1 MIACAPPAPCV
12 VVISAES
19 TEAPEMAVMESV
31 ASAKTTTTV
40 DARKAVTTP
49 AKTTVA
55 TAKATPVPAATP
67 TTGADQHERAAC
79 CSQWPLRAA
88 KISRLCKC
96 GSGGKG

>member
-1 MIACAPPAPCV
+1 M
-12 VVISAES
+12 
-19 TEAPEMAVMESV
+19 TVMESV
-31 ASAKTTTTV
+31 ASAKTTTTTV

-49 AKTTVA
+49 AKTAAVA

-88 KISRLCKC
+88 KISRLCKR